1 MSTTVTNKVLF
12 GLKVEFNFADIESKT
27 SALRNLGLD
36 IRDIEVIRG
45 ISESIDKVD
54 LQNVSGLDTN
64 LTRYLDRL
72 DADTSRY
79 NNLVNNLSGYNYAT
93 KGNLEAFGPVSGGAV
108 RFKYIPND
116 GGINQ
121 NESNLKY
128 GDISTSRVSSW
139 SSATSDE
146 TNFTQAIS
154 YGGSVQVRG
163 KLMLGHSNFNVP
175 DTECLLNVLDTP
187 EPVRF
192 KTEVPTDIVKINF
205 NGTAQYM
212 YAMRGIPF
220 IFTTAF
226 KTISMDFG
234 FNSVP
239 AVGGESPDPIY
250 TFKATDGSE
259 PELVSKP
266 VASGT
271 LSRLRFSAQSYKERD
286 VRVYYPPGN
295 IISIKG
301 VGINLRYLPAAKFLA
316 LESMTLDN
324 NLLGEMPDWRNI
336 NYIYDKGVPYSLP
349 ETDPYYNSN
358 SGGPNG
364 SPSQTYQQPL
374 QTLRYIHIGR
384 NPLY

>member
-27 SALRNLGLD
+27 NALRNLGLD

-45 ISESIDKVD
+45 ISDSIDKVD

-79 NNLVNNLSGYNYAT
+79 NSLVNNLSGYNYAT

-163 KLMLGHSNFNVP
+163 KLMIGQNQSFDPQVS
-175 DTECLLNVLDTP
+175 ECLLNVLDTP

-192 KTEVPTDIVKINF
+192 STEVPTDIIEVNF
-205 NGTAQYM
+205 NGTPQFM

-226 KTISMDFG
+226 KTIAMDFQFG
-234 FNSVP
+234 AFQ
-239 AVGGESPDPIY
+239 VGGVNQSPIF
-250 TFKATDGSE
+250 TFKATDDSE
-259 PELVSKP
+259 PEIVSQP
-266 VASGT
+266 SAVNNT
-271 LSRLRFSAQSYKERD
+271 LSQLRYSAQSYKERD
-286 VRVYYPPGN
+286 IRVYFPPKNIKAITGN
-295 IISIKG
+295 
-301 VGINLRYLPAAKFLA
+301 GINLRQLPAAKFQG
-316 LESMTLDN
+316 LESVTLES

-336 NYIYDKGVPYSLP
+336 NYTYTLYPTRIPASTGPYSKSLSNG
-349 ETDPYYNSN
+349 TDTYVK
-358 SGGPNG
+358 PN
-364 SPSQTYQQPL
+364 T
-374 QTLRYIHIGR
+374 TLDSINLNFFLI
-384 NPLY
+384 N